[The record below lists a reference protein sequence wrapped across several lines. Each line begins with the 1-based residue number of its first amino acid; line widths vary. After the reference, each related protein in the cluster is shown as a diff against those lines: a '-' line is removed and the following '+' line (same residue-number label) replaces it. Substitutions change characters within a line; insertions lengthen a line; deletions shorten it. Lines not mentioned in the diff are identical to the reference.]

1 VPQAP
6 ADDAL
11 PLPTTRSAPVTAAAS
26 ACGGVHGP
34 RPDRVPAGTLGG
46 LAALLDVDLP
56 GVAGTPC
63 LGVTLDSRAVR
74 PGDLYAGLPG
84 ARAHGAGFAEQA
96 RAAGAVALLTDP
108 RGADLAAGCGLP
120 LLVVADPRA
129 VLGAVA
135 ARVYGEPA
143 ADLLMFGVT
152 GTNGKTTTC
161 HLLEA
166 ALRTSGRRTGLIGT
180 VETRIADERVPSV
193 RTTPESPDVHALL
206 AVMRERGVQ
215 ACAMEVSSHAL
226 SLHRVDG
233 VRYDVA
239 GFTNLSQDHLDF
251 HPDLAHYFAA
261 KASLFTPER
270 CASAVVCVDDE
281 WGQRLAATATVPLTT
296 VCTPGG
302 VAAAGS
308 HWRAADLVPAGS
320 GPGTDFLLLGPQG
333 ERWTLTSPLPGDF
346 NVANTAVA
354 ALMLHAAGLG
364 EDQVA
369 AGLAAAAGVPGRM
382 EVVQVPAPGPGTAS
396 ILAVVDYAHTP
407 DAVAVALGALRR
419 TPSQRLLVVLGAGGD
434 RDAAKRPAMGRAA
447 AEAADVVVV
456 TDDNP
461 RSEDAAA
468 IRAAVLAGA
477 RSGAQAS
484 AGRGRQVTVLEV
496 ADRRQ
501 AVLEAVRDASRHP
514 GSVVLVAGKGHE
526 SGQDV
531 AGTVHPFD
539 DRLVLRDALQQTA
552 AEQEDR

>member
-1 VPQAP
+1 M
-6 ADDAL
+6 
-11 PLPTTRSAPVTAAAS
+11 TAAAPAS
-26 ACGGVHGP
+26 GGVHGL
-34 RPDRVPAGTLGG
+34 RPDRVPAGTLGE
-46 LAALLDVDLP
+46 LAALLQVVPP
-56 GVAGTPC
+56 GAEGTPC

-108 RGADLAAGCGLP
+108 QGADLATGCALP
-120 LLVVADPRA
+120 VLVVDDPRA
-129 VLGAVA
+129 VLGLVA
-135 ARVYGEPA
+135 AWVYGGPA
-143 ADLLMFGVT
+143 ADLLMLGVT

-193 RTTPESPDVHALL
+193 RTTPEAPDVHALL

-251 HPDLAHYFAA
+251 HPDLEHYFAA
-261 KASLFTPER
+261 KASLFTPDR

-281 WGQRLAATATVPLTT
+281 WGRHLAATATVPVTT
-296 VCTPGG
+296 VATPRGA
-302 VAAAGS
+302 AAAGS
-308 HWRAADLVPAGS
+308 HWRAAGLVPAQS
-320 GPGTDFLLLGPQG
+320 GLGTDFLLLGPEG
-333 ERWTLTSPLPGDF
+333 EHWSLTSPLPGDF

-354 ALMLHAAGLG
+354 ALMLRAAGLG
-364 EDQVA
+364 EDQIR

-382 EVVQVPAPGPGTAS
+382 EVVQVTGVGPAVAA
-396 ILAVVDYAHTP
+396 IMAVVDYAHTA

-419 TPSQRLLVVLGAGGD
+419 TASQRLLVVLGAGGD

-447 AEAADVVVV
+447 AEVADVVVV

-468 IRAAVLAGA
+468 IRSAVLEGA
-477 RSGAQAS
+477 RSGAEVA
-484 AGRGRQVTVLEV
+484 AGFGRSVTVLEV

-501 AVLEAVRDASRHP
+501 AVLVAVREASRAA

-539 DRLVLRDALQQTA
+539 DRLVLRDALQQVS
-552 AEQEDR
+552 AEKEER